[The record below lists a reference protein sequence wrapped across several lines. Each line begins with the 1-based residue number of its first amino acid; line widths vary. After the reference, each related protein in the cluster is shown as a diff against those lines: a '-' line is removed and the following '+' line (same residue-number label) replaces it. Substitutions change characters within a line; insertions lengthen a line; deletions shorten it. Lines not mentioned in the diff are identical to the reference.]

1 MSLAKNRNH
10 RAGRE
15 SAAAVHGLTL
25 PKALIGLVA
34 ALIVAALITIVV
46 GSIGWQFFAVF
57 ALGALGMTL
66 LVNPRGLYLLVVSI
80 PLLFTVALVSTSWI
94 LAVQAAPEGAS
105 PFSTTSLLTAA
116 FPFLQRFPWL
126 IIVFLLCALLAVF
139 RLWSGKNNAK
149 SRDAKAQVAR
159 RAQQRAERRN
169 RDERLSVAELIARD
183 KKAKET
189 ARQRTGRLREMD
201 REERRRQQAVERERE
216 ARYRVEK
223 ARAEREAREQAAR
236 DSSAEYD
243 DSDFAPRRPDP
254 KRRAGDVDKQPA
266 EEPKAKPASSLDE
279 NLYED

>member
-15 SAAAVHGLTL
+15 SAAVHGLTL
-25 PKALIGLVA
+25 PKALFGLVA

-46 GSIGWQFFAVF
+46 GSIGWPFFAVF
-57 ALGALGMTL
+57 TLGALAMTF
-66 LVNPRGLYLLVVSI
+66 LVNPRGLYLLVISI
-80 PLLFTVALVSTSWI
+80 PLLFTVAIVSTSWI

-105 PFSTTSLLTAA
+105 PFSTTSLLTTA

-139 RLWSGKNNAK
+139 RLWNGKNNAK
-149 SRDAKAQVAR
+149 SRNVKAQVAR
-159 RAQQRAERRN
+159 RAQQKAERRN

-201 REERRRQQAVERERE
+201 REERRRQQAVERE
-216 ARYRVEK
+216 
-223 ARAEREAREQAAR
+223 ARERAASV
-236 DSSAEYD
+236 SSAEYD

-254 KRRAGDVDKQPA
+254 QRRAGDVDKQPA
-266 EEPKAKPASSLDE
+266 KEPKAKPASPLDE